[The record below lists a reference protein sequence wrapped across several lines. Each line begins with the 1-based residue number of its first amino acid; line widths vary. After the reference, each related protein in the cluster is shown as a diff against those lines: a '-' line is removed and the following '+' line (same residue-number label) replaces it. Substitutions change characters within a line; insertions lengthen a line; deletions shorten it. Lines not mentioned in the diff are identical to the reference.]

1 MPIFESRTDL
11 HGSIEEIFGF
21 LTRPANLQ
29 AIAPPE
35 MQLVFVSAP
44 EIIVLGSRLTCKA
57 KAHGTIQELTY
68 EIVELNSPSHFREKM
83 VDGPLK
89 LWLHDYIFEQD
100 TAAEQVILINRIEF
114 EPPGGLL
121 GFIVTEESILDALD
135 DGFDYRR
142 KALQKKFVNPN
153 S

>member
-1 MPIFESRTDL
+1 MPIFESRTEL
-11 HGSIEEIFGF
+11 FGTVDQVFDF
-21 LTRPANLQ
+21 LIRPSNLE
-29 AIAPPE
+29 AIAPPA
-35 MQLVFVSAP
+35 MQFVYVTP
-44 EIIVLGSRLTCKA
+44 PDVIELGSRLTCKA
-57 KAHGTIQELTY
+57 QAYGMVQELTY
-68 EIVELNSPSHFREKM
+68 EIVELNSPSLFREKM

-89 LWLHDYIFEQD
+89 LWLHDYIIEPHESSGLV
-100 TAAEQVILINRIEF
+100 TLINRIEF